1 MRLRRNFAI
10 VTAMVIAVIVYGSLY
25 PFTFRQP
32 AAGLG
37 PAARAFVNSWADAPG
52 RGDFISNVALYTPFG
67 FFAILAISGAG
78 NTAKRILMVMAAG
91 ATLSTCMELA
101 QYYDDS
107 RQTAATDLYA
117 NVVGALLG
125 AIGGSLTGG
134 NFRWPLL
141 REIASNRVPT
151 LLLTAWVGYRLF
163 PYVPTI
169 DLHKYWNA
177 LKPVVLH
184 PSLTGYDLFRY
195 TAIWLTI
202 GVLVEAIGGQK
213 RAWLMFPLFVG
224 SVMFAKVLIV
234 DTTLTMAEVAGAG
247 LAFCVWGIPAFRTRL
262 RVTLI
267 ALLFCGY
274 VIAGRLEPFEF
285 LASGRAFGWIP
296 FLGFMSGSVEIDI
309 LSFLEKFF
317 LFGSSIW
324 LLTRAG
330 LRLRSATFVVAVILF
345 ITGQAQTYLPNRSA
359 EITDA
364 AVALLI
370 GAVFALVEN
379 ETRRNM
385 ASVPERRRS
394 PQVAVLGPAPTSKPI
409 VQTRTTAAVRIAVD
423 EHASGPRDSAGL
435 LSDQT
440 SQIDRSPTLAGL
452 VVAAVCLASALAI
465 AANYPLARW
474 VLGVALGLYALALCR
489 WPALW
494 LAIIPAALPAL
505 DLTPWTG
512 WMYLGESDP
521 FVLVTIGILV
531 LRAPPRRA
539 DFVVAGFPGIVL
551 VLALVSCLL
560 SIALG
565 LALPGPEGGSD
576 NPYLRPD
583 NALRLAKGFFVALA
597 LLPFLRQSM
606 RTRGDAIAWLGAG
619 MMAGLALVAAA
630 TLAERAVF
638 TGLSDFTTG
647 YRVVGTFS
655 SMHVGGGHIG
665 AYIAMALPFLLVC
678 LLRPRPLLLLGMFG
692 VAICA
697 SYALVVTFARAAYA
711 AALVATFAGS
721 LGWAWA
727 SRRRQKN
734 GVSSGVLWA
743 LTLLLVGV
751 IVISALDTRVMTKR
765 LHTVTPDLIY
775 RESNWKGGLGLQE
788 GGLFTA
794 LFGMGFGTY
803 PRVVLA
809 RRPDGDFPSNFVVE
823 HDGAYRFL
831 TLHAGLPVY
840 LGQKVSIEP
849 GWQYRLFV
857 SLRSPDGKG
866 ALSISVCEKLL
877 LYSTNCRDATFRPR
891 SPGIWEDFGVVI
903 SGAGLGE
910 DIALGWLK
918 RPVEV
923 ALLDPVLGSTIE
935 IGHIRMFD
943 PLDRNVLANGDF
955 SRGIERWYFTDDQH
969 RIWRIHNQYLMSLFE
984 GGLLGLVSFI
994 LLAAAALAGAV
1005 RAMAQ
1010 GNRMAAA
1017 VAASLLAFLC
1027 SSVFDCLLEAP
1038 RLSALFYI
1046 VVFTGLGMLTRHEAA
1061 PPMRARHVAA
1071 GQPPQKEYLSG
1082 GIP

>member
-1 MRLRRNFAI
+1 M
-10 VTAMVIAVIVYGSLY
+10 IAVIVYGSLY

-32 AAGLG
+32 TAGLG
-37 PAARAFVNSWADAPG
+37 AAARALLNSWADKPG
-52 RGDFISNVALYTPFG
+52 RGDFIANVALYTPFG
-67 FFAILAISGAG
+67 FFAVLAVSGAG
-78 NTAKRILMVMAAG
+78 SAAKRVLMVVVAG
-91 ATLSTCMELA
+91 AILSTCMELA
-101 QYYDDS
+101 QYYDVS
-107 RQTAATDLYA
+107 RQTTATDLYS
-117 NVVGALLG
+117 NVVGTLLG

-134 NFRWPLL
+134 SFRWSLL
-141 REIASNRVPT
+141 REVASKRVPV
-151 LLLTAWVGYRLF
+151 LLLSAWAGYRLF

-195 TAIWLTI
+195 TATWLAI
-202 GVLVEAIGGQK
+202 GMLVEAIGGQK
-213 RAWLMFPLFVG
+213 RARLMFPLFVG
-224 SVMFAKVLIV
+224 AVIVAKVLIV
-234 DTTLTMAEVAGAG
+234 DTMLTMAEVAGAG
-247 LAFCVWGIPAFRTRL
+247 LALCASRILVVGPRL

-285 LASGRAFGWIP
+285 LAPGRAFGWIP
-296 FLGFMSGSVEIDI
+296 FLGFMSGSVEIDV

-330 LRLRSATFVVAVILF
+330 LRLRSSTFVVAAILF
-345 ITGQAQTYLPNRSA
+345 ITGQAQTFLPNRTA

-364 AVALLI
+364 AMALLI
-370 GAVFALVEN
+370 GAVFALIED

-394 PQVAVLGPAPTSKPI
+394 PQAAVLGPAPTSRPI
-409 VQTRTTAAVRIAVD
+409 VQTRTTAPVRIAVD
-423 EHASGPRDSAGL
+423 EHTPRGSGGL
-435 LSDQT
+435 ISVET
-440 SQIDRSPTLAGL
+440 SRIDRAPTLARL

-465 AANYPLARW
+465 AASYPLAGW
-474 VLGVALGLYALALCR
+474 VLGVALGLYALALWR

-521 FVLVTIGILV
+521 FVLVTIGVLV

-539 DFVVAGFPGIVL
+539 DFVIEGFPGAAL
-551 VLALVSCLL
+551 ALALVSCLL

-606 RTRGDAIAWLGAG
+606 RTRSDAVAWLGAG

-630 TLAERAVF
+630 TLAERVAF
-638 TGLSDFTTG
+638 TGLLDFTTG

-678 LLRPRPLLLLGMFG
+678 LLRPRPLTLLAMFG
-692 VAICA
+692 VAVCA

-711 AALVATFAGS
+711 AALVATFTGS

-727 SRRRQKN
+727 GRRRQKN
-734 GVSSGVLWA
+734 TFPSVVLSA

-751 IVISALDTRVMTKR
+751 IVIAALDTRVMTKR
-765 LHTVTPDLIY
+765 LQKVTSDLVY
-775 RESNWKGGLGLQE
+775 RESNWTGGLGLQDD
-788 GGLFTA
+788 GLFTA
-794 LFGMGFGTY
+794 VFGMGFGTY

-809 RRPDGDFPSNFVVE
+809 RRPDGEFPSNFVVE

-877 LYSTNCRDATFRPR
+877 LYSKNCRDATFWPR

-903 SGAGLGE
+903 FGPGLG
-910 DIALGWLK
+910 DDVVFGWLK
-918 RPVEV
+918 RPVEL
-923 ALLDPVLGSTIE
+923 ALFDPVPDSTIE

-943 PLDRNVLANGDF
+943 PRDLNILSNGDF
-955 SRGIERWYFTDDQH
+955 SHGMDRWYFTDDQH

-984 GGLLGLVSFI
+984 GGCLGLVSLI
-994 LLAAAALAGAV
+994 LLAAAAVAGAV

-1027 SSVFDCLLEAP
+1027 SSVFDYLLEAP
-1038 RLSALFYI
+1038 RLSTLFYL
-1046 VVFTGLGMLTRHEAA
+1046 VAFTGLTMMTRYRPASPMSAGHAA
-1061 PPMRARHVAA
+1061 AR
-1071 GQPPQKEYLSG
+1071 QPPQKEYPSG

>member
-1 MRLRRNFAI
+1 LRLRRNFSIATAI
-10 VTAMVIAVIVYGSLY
+10 MIAVIVYGSLY
-25 PFTFRQP
+25 PFMFRQP
-32 AAGLG
+32 AGLG
-37 PAARAFVNSWADAPG
+37 PAARALFNSWAEAPG
-52 RGDFISNVALYTPFG
+52 RGDFIANIALYTPFG
-67 FFAILAISGAG
+67 FFAILAISGIGSA
-78 NTAKRILMVMAAG
+78 TKRILMAVAAG
-91 ATLSTCMELA
+91 AILSTCMELA

-117 NVVGALLG
+117 NVVGTLLG
-125 AIGGSLTGG
+125 AIGGGLTGG
-134 NFRWPLL
+134 RFRWPLL
-141 REIASNRVPT
+141 REIAPNRVPT
-151 LLLTAWVGYRLF
+151 LLLSAWAGYRLY

-177 LKPVVLH
+177 IKPVVLH

-213 RAWLMFPLFVG
+213 RVWLMFPFFVG
-224 SVMFAKVLIV
+224 SVIVAKVMIV

-247 LAFCVWGIPAFRTRL
+247 LAFCVWGILAVRTRL

-267 ALLFCGY
+267 ALVFCCY
-274 VIAGRLEPFEF
+274 VIAERLEPFEF
-285 LASGRAFGWIP
+285 LASGRAFSWIP
-296 FLGFMSGSVEIDI
+296 FLGLMSGSIEIGV
-309 LSFLEKFF
+309 LSFLQKFF

-330 LRLRSATFVVAVILF
+330 LRLRSSTFVVVVILF
-345 ITGQAQTYLPNRSA
+345 ITSQAQTYLPDRTA

-364 AVALLI
+364 VMAVLI
-370 GAVFALVEN
+370 GAMFALIEG
-379 ETRRNM
+379 ETRRNRD
-385 ASVPERRRS
+385 SVPARRRS
-394 PQVAVLGPAPTSKPI
+394 SQVAVLGPGPASERI
-409 VQTRTTAAVRIAVD
+409 VETRSAAEVRIAVD
-423 EHASGPRDSAGL
+423 EHASAPRDSGGL
-435 LSDQT
+435 ISDGT
-440 SQIDRSPTLAGL
+440 SRTDRATTLMGL

-465 AANYPLARW
+465 AANHPLARW
-474 VLGVALGLYALALCR
+474 VLGVALGLFALALWR
-489 WPALW
+489 WPTLW
-494 LAIIPAALPAL
+494 LAFIPAALPAL

-539 DFVVAGFPGIVL
+539 DFVVGGFPGIVL
-551 VLALVSCLL
+551 ALALVSCLL

-565 LALPGPEGGSD
+565 LALLGPEGGSD

-606 RTRGDAIAWLGAG
+606 RTRGDAMAWLGAG

-638 TGLSDFTTG
+638 TGLFDFSTG

-655 SMHVGGGHIG
+655 SMHMGGGHIG

-678 LLRPRPLLLLGMFG
+678 LLRPRPLTLLAMFG

-697 SYALVVTFARAAYA
+697 GYALVVSFARAAYA
-711 AALVATFAGS
+711 AALVATFAAS

-727 SRRRQKN
+727 ARRGDR
-734 GVSSGVLWA
+734 GTVRSAVLAA
-743 LTLLLVGV
+743 LPLLLVGV
-751 IVISALDTRVMTKR
+751 IVIAALDTRVMTKR
-765 LHTVTPDLIY
+765 LQTLAPDLIY
-775 RESNWKGGLGLQE
+775 RESNWIGGLGLRDDS
-788 GGLFTA
+788 LFTA
-794 LFGMGFGTY
+794 LFGMGLGSY

-809 RRPDGDFPSNFVVE
+809 RKPDGRFPTNFVVE
-823 HDGAYRFL
+823 HDGAYPFL
-831 TLHAGLPVY
+831 SLHAGLPVY
-840 LGQKVSIEP
+840 LGQKLSIET

-877 LYSTNCRDATFRPR
+877 LYSASCRDATFRPR
-891 SPGIWEDFGVVI
+891 SRGIWEDFGGVI
-903 SGAGLGE
+903 SGAGLGG
-910 DIALGWLK
+910 DVVLGWLK
-918 RPVEV
+918 RPVEL
-923 ALLDPVLGSTIE
+923 ALFDPVPDSTIE
-935 IGHIRMFD
+935 IGHIRLFD
-943 PLDRNVLANGDF
+943 PRDRDILANGDF
-955 SRGIERWYFTDDQH
+955 SHGMDRWYFTDDQH

-984 GGLLGLVSFI
+984 GGVLGLVSFI
-994 LLAAAALAGAV
+994 LLAGTAIAGAV
-1005 RAMAQ
+1005 RAMAR

-1027 SSVFDCLLEAP
+1027 SCVFDYLLEAP
-1038 RLSALFYI
+1038 RLSVLFYI
-1046 VVFTGLGMLTRHEAA
+1046 VVFTGLTMMTQHEPVSAMSTR
-1061 PPMRARHVAA
+1061 RVAA
-1071 GQPPQKEYLSG
+1071 GQPPQRTD
-1082 GIP
+1082 

>member
-1 MRLRRNFAI
+1 
-10 VTAMVIAVIVYGSLY
+10 
-25 PFTFRQP
+25 
-32 AAGLG
+32 
-37 PAARAFVNSWADAPG
+37 
-52 RGDFISNVALYTPFG
+52 
-67 FFAILAISGAG
+67 
-78 NTAKRILMVMAAG
+78 
-91 ATLSTCMELA
+91 
-101 QYYDDS
+101 
-107 RQTAATDLYA
+107 
-117 NVVGALLG
+117 
-125 AIGGSLTGG
+125 
-134 NFRWPLL
+134 
-141 REIASNRVPT
+141 
-151 LLLTAWVGYRLF
+151 
-163 PYVPTI
+163 
-169 DLHKYWNA
+169 
-177 LKPVVLH
+177 
-184 PSLTGYDLFRY
+184 
-195 TAIWLTI
+195 
-202 GVLVEAIGGQK
+202 
-213 RAWLMFPLFVG
+213 
-224 SVMFAKVLIV
+224 
-234 DTTLTMAEVAGAG
+234 
-247 LAFCVWGIPAFRTRL
+247 
-262 RVTLI
+262 
-267 ALLFCGY
+267 
-274 VIAGRLEPFEF
+274 
-285 LASGRAFGWIP
+285 
-296 FLGFMSGSVEIDI
+296 
-309 LSFLEKFF
+309 
-317 LFGSSIW
+317 
-324 LLTRAG
+324 
-330 LRLRSATFVVAVILF
+330 
-345 ITGQAQTYLPNRSA
+345 
-359 EITDA
+359 
-364 AVALLI
+364 
-370 GAVFALVEN
+370 
-379 ETRRNM
+379 
-385 ASVPERRRS
+385 
-394 PQVAVLGPAPTSKPI
+394 
-409 VQTRTTAAVRIAVD
+409 
-423 EHASGPRDSAGL
+423 
-435 LSDQT
+435 
-440 SQIDRSPTLAGL
+440 
-452 VVAAVCLASALAI
+452 
-465 AANYPLARW
+465 
-474 VLGVALGLYALALCR
+474 
-489 WPALW
+489 
-494 LAIIPAALPAL
+494 
-505 DLTPWTG
+505 
-512 WMYLGESDP
+512 MYLGESDP

-551 VLALVSCLL
+551 ALALVSCLL

-583 NALRLAKGFFVALA
+583 NALRLAKGFFVALT
-597 LLPFLRQSM
+597 LLPFLRQRM
-606 RTRGDAIAWLGAG
+606 RTRGDATAWLGAG
-619 MMAGLALVAAA
+619 MMAGLAFVAAA

-727 SRRRQKN
+727 GRRRQKN
-734 GVSSGVLWA
+734 GLSSGVLWA

-751 IVISALDTRVMTKR
+751 IVIAALDTRVMTKR

-775 RESNWKGGLGLQE
+775 RENNWRGGLGLQD

-857 SLRSPDGKG
+857 SLRSPDGKA

-877 LYSTNCRDATFRPR
+877 LYSKNCRDATFRPR

-903 SGAGLGE
+903 SGVGLGE

-923 ALLDPVLGSTIE
+923 ALLDPVPGSTIE

-943 PLDRNVLANGDF
+943 PQDRNVLANGDF

-994 LLAAAALAGAV
+994 LLAAAAVAGAV
-1005 RAMAQ
+1005 RTMAQ
-1010 GNRMAAA
+1010 GDRMAAA

-1027 SSVFDCLLEAP
+1027 SGVFDYLIEAP

-1046 VVFTGLGMLTRHEAA
+1046 IVFTGLTMMTGHEPASPMSARRAA
-1061 PPMRARHVAA
+1061 V
-1071 GQPPQKEYLSG
+1071 GQPLQKEYRSG